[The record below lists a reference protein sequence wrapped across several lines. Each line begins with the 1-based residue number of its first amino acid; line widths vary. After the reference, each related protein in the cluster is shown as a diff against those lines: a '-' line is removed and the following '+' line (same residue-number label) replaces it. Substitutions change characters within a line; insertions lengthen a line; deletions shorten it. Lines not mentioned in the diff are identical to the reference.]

1 MPAIV
6 ALPLLAS
13 AQAGN
18 FPTPERKK
26 MQEMLS
32 AVRNEIAENYYDSTF
47 GGVNLAAAYDSA
59 SAHIRDAAALSG
71 ALGAVAWFAL
81 NLNDS
86 HTVFAPPPTTVHV
99 DYGWNMAMFG
109 NACFVVAVKKESDA
123 ARQGVHVGDQVLTV
137 AGYAPARDNLWQ
149 INYLFRVLRPQPALR
164 ATLRDPGGGTRE
176 LDLRA
181 KVSQHGVLID
191 ISGADGGR
199 DIGQLI
205 REGEKEAERTRGLSI
220 EFGDDLILWKMPTFA
235 TGYDDIYD
243 VLKRARKRKA
253 LIIDLRGNGGGYVK
267 TMLELAKQMQRD
279 SLVIATLHERRKT
292 SLLVAKGSGNDAFTG
307 QLFILV
313 DARSASASEIVARAM
328 QLSGRAIVIGDRTAG
343 AVMQAIYHPK
353 SIGMETKMFYGVQV
367 TQADVIMSDGG
378 RLEGVGVKPD
388 ELLLPTAA
396 DLAAHRDPVLA
407 RAIALAGVPIT
418 AEKAGS
424 LYPDKTDQ

>member
-1 MPAIV
+1 
-6 ALPLLAS
+6 
-13 AQAGN
+13 
-18 FPTPERKK
+18 

-32 AVRNEIAENYYDSTF
+32 GVRSEIAENYYDSTF

-59 SAHIRDAAALSG
+59 SAHIRDAVALSG

-81 NLNDS
+81 NLNGS
-86 HTVFAPPPTTVHV
+86 HTVFAPPSTTVHV

-123 ARQGVHVGDQVLTV
+123 ARQGVRVGDQVLTV
-137 AGYAPARDNLWQ
+137 AGYAPARANLWQ
-149 INYLFRVLRPQPALR
+149 INYLLRVLRPQPTLH

-205 REGEKEAERTRGLSI
+205 REGEKDAERTRGLSI

-243 VLKRARKRKA
+243 VLKRARRRKA

-279 SLVIATLHERRKT
+279 SLVLGMLHERRRT
-292 SLLVAKGSGNDAFTG
+292 SPLVAKGRGNDAFTG

-313 DARSASASEIVARAM
+313 DARSASASEIFARAM

-343 AVMQAIYHPK
+343 AVMEAMYHPK
-353 SIGMETKMFYGVQV
+353 SIGIETKMFYGVQV

-418 AEKAGS
+418 PEKAGS